1 MWRTL
6 VGLLAVGGVAAAAG
20 CTDHGSYQV
29 GWKFVGTDS
38 LQPSDCGAHGVDSV
52 RVIGS
57 NTAGDTEN
65 FAVLCTETIATHSV
79 VVGTWTLAVHQVD
92 VRGVPIDTVDPRTTS
107 IDVVKDQLTPP
118 TPYLDILDLTPRPE
132 CGDGIDNDGDGRVDL
147 DDPQCA
153 GDPNGAM
160 E

>member
-6 VGLLAVGGVAAAAG
+6 VCLLAAGGAAGVAG
-20 CTDHGSYQV
+20 CADHGSYQV
-29 GWKFVGTDS
+29 NWQFVDGEQAPTG
-38 LQPSDCGAHGVDSV
+38 CGAHGVDSV

-65 FAVLCTETIATHSV
+65 FAVLCTDGSAKHSV

-92 VRGVPIDTVDPRTTS
+92 VRGVAIDPVDPPTATGD
-107 IDVVKDQLTPP
+107 IAKDVPTVLTPDP
-118 TPYLDILDLTPRPE
+118 VPLTPRPE
-132 CGDGIDNDGDGRVDL
+132 CSDGIDNDGDGRVDL
-147 DDPQCA
+147 DDPECA

>member
-6 VGLLAVGGVAAAAG
+6 VCLLSIGGVATAAG
-20 CTDHGSYQV
+20 CTDHGTYQV
-29 GWKFVGTDS
+29 AWQFVGGEPAQTG
-38 LQPSDCGAHGVDSV
+38 CGAHGVDSV

-65 FAVLCTETIATHSV
+65 FSVLCTPGLATHSV

-92 VRGVPIDTVDPRTTS
+92 VRGVAIDPVDPPMTS
-107 IDVVKDQLTPP
+107 IDVVKDQLQPP
-118 TPYLDILDLTPRPE
+118 DPLVPLELTPRPE
-132 CGDGIDNDGDGRVDL
+132 CSDGIDNDGDGRVDL
-147 DDPQCA
+147 DDPECA

>member
-6 VGLLAVGGVAAAAG
+6 VCVLAVGGVAAAAG
-20 CTDHGSYQV
+20 CTDHGTYQV
-29 GWKFVGTDS
+29 NWQFADGEEASTG
-38 LQPSDCGAHGVDSV
+38 CGAHGVDSV

-65 FAVLCTETIATHSV
+65 FAVLCTDGTATHSV

-92 VRGVPIDTVDPRTTS
+92 VRGVAIDPVDPPTATGDIR
-107 IDVVKDQLTPP
+107 KDLPMTLTPDP
-118 TPYLDILDLTPRPE
+118 VQLTPRPE
-132 CGDGIDNDGDGRVDL
+132 CSDGIDNDGDGRVDL
-147 DDPQCA
+147 DDPECA